1 MCHLSPGRGRRR
13 RSFLA
18 YDWPNLRHHLR
29 IASYV
34 TLTPRSKSN
43 SSTSRK
49 LKQKRKYSHTAWLT
63 ISTGKR
69 WFLYFVVVAG
79 VSILQLCHT
88 MQGFHKLTMPAPV
101 SLCLACDTEQEQ
113 QIVLRRGRRWTWAR
127 RFFLGLLTYC
137 FVGGIIKGE
146 FLVLSWIG
154 LAAIGWYMWHR
165 RHTAQVPT
173 TRSGPHKGGHY
184 GTTQNVDSQ

>member
-1 MCHLSPGRGRRR
+1 MDQCYICRRPLLDIEVCRRVLPVAQHRGVIVGQYL
-13 RSFLA
+13 SFLSSS
-18 YDWPNLRHHLR
+18 
-29 IASYV
+29 SY
-34 TLTPRSKSN
+34 
-43 SSTSRK
+43 
-49 LKQKRKYSHTAWLT
+49 
-63 ISTGKR
+63 
-69 WFLYFVVVAG
+69 
-79 VSILQLCHT
+79 
-88 MQGFHKLTMPAPV
+88 APV

-173 TRSGPHKGGHY
+173 TRSDAHKGGRY